1 MSFTELNRTTFNI
14 SWSPLTREKSYGKV
28 IAYEVKAELLSAG
41 RRRKRSPANNK
52 AVNTTAAFV
61 IMHGIHRCYN
71 VSVRAYT
78 KAGSGPFSQP
88 LSLDKSSECHLNSER
103 ILIFNF
109 VDTGCILKFLMI
121 LKTGILS
128 VATTEKFKCR

>member
-14 SWSPLTREKSYGKV
+14 SWSPLTREKSYGK
-28 IAYEVKAELLSAG
+28 IISYEVKAELLSAG
-41 RRRKRSPANNK
+41 RRRKRSRANSET
-52 AVNTTAAFV
+52 VNTTAAFV
-61 IMHGIHRCYN
+61 ILHGIHRCYS

-78 KAGSGPFSQP
+78 KVGPGPFSRS

-109 VDTGCILKFLMI
+109 VDTGCIFKFYMI
-121 LKTGILS
+121 LQTGISS
-128 VATTEKFKCR
+128 VATKV